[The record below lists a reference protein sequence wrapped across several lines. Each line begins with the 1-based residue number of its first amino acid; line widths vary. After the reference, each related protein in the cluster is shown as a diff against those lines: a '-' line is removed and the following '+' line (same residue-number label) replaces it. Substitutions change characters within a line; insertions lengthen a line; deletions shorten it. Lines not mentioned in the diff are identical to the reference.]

1 MYQEEL
7 SRLRQQCMDKD
18 KRAGELASQ
27 AAQFNSMK
35 QRTETYIK
43 DISELRNRQREDQQK
58 HKEEISLLK
67 KENMR
72 IRQLETQ
79 LKKSE
84 HTSERA

>member
-43 DISELRNRQREDQQK
+43 DISELRNR
-58 HKEEISLLK
+58 
-67 KENMR
+67 
-72 IRQLETQ
+72 
-79 LKKSE
+79 
-84 HTSERA
+84 